1 MADLVPA
8 TASELLDTVSQS
20 FPPKD
25 NIEDISR
32 EKKVVPKASRQRFKP
47 QLSCTFC
54 RTRKYANKIRSTLYW
69 PYTDPTRLK
78 CDRNSPCNNCSKRD
92 LSSSCTYI
100 HNSRAKTS
108 HTQRT
113 REKPK
118 DVQDRIQ
125 QLEELVVILMN
136 QAKDTT
142 TPSKP
147 TISPGS
153 RNSTIKPRELSWPDD
168 ATISESADSIGRISV
183 EDEVQ
188 NYVGGAHWAAILENI
203 AGLKESL
210 GSEEWPQG
218 IASGKN
224 TYGGPELLLGDNR
237 KSSRESILACLPSK
251 PLVDNLVDRYF
262 TAIDASCKISYSVE
276 MRLNANEHIV
286 ITHVPTF
293 KKEKS
298 AHSLTP
304 LQYAEFWD
312 NPNSKSISWIGLLF
326 SIICLA
332 TNFELRTGDFPISA
346 LSDSAIRDTEQR
358 TRLYREKTVQCL
370 ISSNYTEPGLYTVD
384 TLLLY
389 YLSEYC
395 ESKDT
400 LFGSWMVF
408 GMVVRAAM
416 RMGMHR
422 DASHY
427 PNISVFRGEMQRRL
441 WGAIL
446 LVDIQTSCQ
455 VGLPR
460 MISEGTYD
468 TKPPNHLLDEDLH
481 ENMVALPPIRLEYES
496 SPIGHAL
503 SKYRLLLVF
512 GKIFD
517 TSNLVT
523 PISNDEV
530 MRLEKLLFEALGEIP
545 DFFRVRS
552 THDLDSG
559 SLIFRVRKFSIEMTY
574 LKARCFLH
582 RKFLSEAESLQKHS
596 YSVKA
601 CVDSSMLILQ
611 YQNYMTT
618 ETTQGSSLHG
628 MGMKWITSSLM
639 TYDFLLAATLL
650 CLYLGQLMAAEEKS
664 MDINLQE
671 FPIDWTIKDISH
683 ALSNSYRIWNN
694 PEIASEDT
702 MKFSKV
708 LKAMVNKVDHWS
720 TVKKPQREV
729 AKDMTN
735 EFSPNALPSKHHDVL
750 STSVPHQSYPIN
762 YSTPNMYSLQSNSF
776 EETPSES
783 STPNIG
789 MIGDILND
797 PTGLDWELR
806 CVLPIRTFLFRQLD
820 LSPIWTAVDD
830 H

>member
-8 TASELLDTVSQS
+8 TASELSVTVSQS
-20 FPPKD
+20 LPPKD
-25 NIEDISR
+25 NTEDNLR
-32 EKKVVPKASRQRFKP
+32 EKKVATKASRQRFKP
-47 QLSCTFC
+47 QLSCTSC
-54 RTRKYANKIRSTLYW
+54 RTRK
-69 PYTDPTRLK
+69 LK

-100 HNSRAKTS
+100 HNSRAKIS
-108 HTQRT
+108 HAQRI

-125 QLEELVVILMN
+125 HLEELVVTLMN
-136 QAKDTT
+136 QAKCTT
-142 TPSKP
+142 APSKP
-147 TISPGS
+147 TILSVFQS
-153 RNSTIKPRELSWPDD
+153 STIKPRGLSWPDD
-168 ATISESADSIGRISV
+168 AMISESADSIGRISV

-203 AGLKESL
+203 AGLKDSL

-218 IASGKN
+218 TASGKN
-224 TYGGPELLLGDNR
+224 ACEGPELLLGDNR
-237 KSSRESILACLPSK
+237 KSSRESILGCLPSK
-251 PLVDNLVDRYF
+251 PLVDDLVERYF
-262 TAIDASCKISYSVE
+262 TAIDASF
-276 MRLNANEHIV
+276 

-293 KKEKS
+293 KKE
-298 AHSLTP
+298 
-304 LQYAEFWD
+304 YAEFWD

-332 TNFELRTGDFPISA
+332 TNFEIRTGDVPISA
-346 LSDSAIRDTEQR
+346 LSDSAIRDSEQR

-400 LFGSWMVF
+400 LFGTWMVF

-481 ENMVALPPIRLEYES
+481 ENMLALPPIRSDYEG

-503 SKYRLLLVF
+503 SKYRLILVF
-512 GKIFD
+512 GRIFD
-517 TSNLVT
+517 ASNLVT

-530 MRLEKLLFEALGEIP
+530 MRLEKMLLDALGEVP

-552 THDLDSG
+552 IHDLDSG
-559 SLIFRVRKFSIEMTY
+559 SLMFKVRKFSIEMTY

-611 YQNYMTT
+611 YQNYMTN
-618 ETTQGSSLHG
+618 ERAKGSSLR
-628 MGMKWITSSLM
+628 GMKWITSSLM

-664 MDINLQE
+664 MDISLQD
-671 FPIDWTIKDISH
+671 FPIDWTIKDISY
-683 ALSNSYRIWNN
+683 ALSKSYQIWND

-720 TVKKPQREV
+720 TVKKTQREV
-729 AKDMTN
+729 AREMTN
-735 EFSPNALPSKHHDVL
+735 ESNPNALPPKHHEVL
-750 STSVPHQSYPIN
+750 STSILHGGCPLNS
-762 YSTPNMYSLQSNSF
+762 STPNMYSLQSKYF
-776 EETPSES
+776 EESPSDS
-783 STPNIG
+783 STPNVG
-789 MIGDILND
+789 MMGDILND
-797 PTGLDWELR
+797 PTGLDWSLWDSNFQGSSNYIDAAASLYSSDPSFPFQAAGFESN
-806 CVLPIRTFLFRQLD
+806 LD
-820 LSPIWTAVDD
+820 GS
-830 H
+830 

>member
-8 TASELLDTVSQS
+8 TASELSDTVSQS

-25 NIEDISR
+25 NTEDNSR

-54 RTRKYANKIRSTLYW
+54 RTRK
-69 PYTDPTRLK
+69 LK

-100 HNSRAKTS
+100 HNSRAKIS
-108 HTQRT
+108 HAQRT

-125 QLEELVVILMN
+125 HLEELVVTLMK

-142 TPSKP
+142 APSKP
-147 TISPGS
+147 TISPGFQS
-153 RNSTIKPRELSWPDD
+153 SKIKPRELSWPDD

-203 AGLKESL
+203 AGLKDSL

-218 IASGKN
+218 TASGKN
-224 TYGGPELLLGDNR
+224 THEGPELLLGDNR

-262 TAIDASCKISYSVE
+262 TAIDASCKMTYSVG
-276 MRLNANEHIV
+276 MGLNANEHIV
-286 ITHVPTF
+286 ITHAPTF
-293 KKEKS
+293 KKE
-298 AHSLTP
+298 
-304 LQYAEFWD
+304 YAEFWD

-332 TNFELRTGDFPISA
+332 ANFELRTGDFPISA

-481 ENMVALPPIRLEYES
+481 ENMVTLPPVRSGYES

-503 SKYRLLLVF
+503 SKYCLLLVF

-517 TSNLVT
+517 ASNLVT

-530 MRLEKLLFEALGEIP
+530 MRLEKLLFNALGEIP

-552 THDLDSG
+552 IHDLDSG
-559 SLIFRVRKFSIEMTY
+559 PLMLRVRKFSIEMTY

-611 YQNYMTT
+611 YQNYMTN
-618 ETTQGSSLHG
+618 ETAQGSSLHG
-628 MGMKWITSSLM
+628 MKWIISSLM

-650 CLYLGQLMAAEEKS
+650 CLYLGQLTAAEEKS
-664 MDINLQE
+664 MDINFQD

-683 ALSNSYRIWNN
+683 ALSKSYQIWND
-694 PEIASEDT
+694 PEISSEDT

-708 LKAMVNKVDHWS
+708 LKAMVNKLDHWS
-720 TVKKPQREV
+720 TVNKTQSEV
-729 AKDMTN
+729 AKEMTN
-735 EFSPNALPSKHHDVL
+735 ESNPNALPPKHQEVL
-750 STSVPHQSYPIN
+750 STSILHGSRPVN
-762 YSTPNMYSLQSNSF
+762 YSTPNMYSLQSNNF
-776 EETPSES
+776 EESPSDS

-789 MIGDILND
+789 MIGNILND
-797 PTGLDWELR
+797 PTGLDWGLR
-806 CVLPIRTFLFRQLD
+806 YILPIRTFLFRQLD

>member
-1 MADLVPA
+1 
-8 TASELLDTVSQS
+8 
-20 FPPKD
+20 
-25 NIEDISR
+25 
-32 EKKVVPKASRQRFKP
+32 
-47 QLSCTFC
+47 
-54 RTRKYANKIRSTLYW
+54 
-69 PYTDPTRLK
+69 
-78 CDRNSPCNNCSKRD
+78 
-92 LSSSCTYI
+92 
-100 HNSRAKTS
+100 
-108 HTQRT
+108 
-113 REKPK
+113 
-118 DVQDRIQ
+118 
-125 QLEELVVILMN
+125 MN

-142 TPSKP
+142 SPSKP
-147 TISPGS
+147 TISPGFQS
-153 RNSTIKPRELSWPDD
+153 STIKPRGISWPDD

-224 TYGGPELLLGDNR
+224 TYEGPELLLGDNR

-251 PLVDNLVDRYF
+251 PLVDNLVERYF
-262 TAIDASCKISYSVE
+262 TAIDASF
-276 MRLNANEHIV
+276 

-293 KKEKS
+293 KKE
-298 AHSLTP
+298 
-304 LQYAEFWD
+304 YAEFWD

-332 TNFELRTGDFPISA
+332 ANFELRTGDFPIAA

-455 VGLPR
+455 VGLP
-460 MISEGTYD
+460 
-468 TKPPNHLLDEDLH
+468 HEDLH
-481 ENMVALPPIRLEYES
+481 ENMVALPPIRSEYES

-503 SKYRLLLVF
+503 SKYRLILVF

-517 TSNLVT
+517 ASNLVN

-530 MRLEKLLFEALGEIP
+530 MRLEKLLFNALGEIP

-552 THDLDSG
+552 IHDLDSG
-559 SLIFRVRKFSIEMTY
+559 SLMFRVRKFSIEMTY

-611 YQNYMTT
+611 YQNYMTN
-618 ETTQGSSLHG
+618 ETAQGSSLH
-628 MGMKWITSSLM
+628 GMKWITSSLM

-664 MDINLQE
+664 MNINLQD
-671 FPIDWTIKDISH
+671 FPIDWTIKDISY
-683 ALSNSYRIWNN
+683 ALSKSYQIWNN

-720 TVKKPQREV
+720 TVNEIQREV
-729 AKDMTN
+729 AKEMTN
-735 EFSPNALPSKHHDVL
+735 ESNRNALPPKHHEAL
-750 STSVPHQSYPIN
+750 STSILHGGCLPNS
-762 YSTPNMYSLQSNSF
+762 STPNMHSLQSNNF
-776 EETPSES
+776 EESPSDS

-797 PTGLDWELR
+797 PTGLDWVSDSLFLTEYILIKKRRVSGIAISKGIAIILMQGLR
-806 CVLPIRTFLFRQLD
+806 YILPIRTFLFRQLD

>member
-1 MADLVPA
+1 MADLAPA
-8 TASELLDTVSQS
+8 TASELSDTVSQS
-20 FPPKD
+20 LPPKD
-25 NIEDISR
+25 NIKDNSR
-32 EKKVVPKASRQRFKP
+32 EKEVVPKASRQRFKP

-54 RTRKYANKIRSTLYW
+54 RTRK
-69 PYTDPTRLK
+69 LK
-78 CDRNSPCNNCSKRD
+78 CDRNSPCNNCSKRN
-92 LSSSCTYI
+92 LSPSCTYI

-108 HTQRT
+108 HAQRT

-142 TPSKP
+142 APPKP

-153 RNSTIKPRELSWPDD
+153 RSSTIKPRELSWPDD

-224 TYGGPELLLGDNR
+224 TYEGPELLLGDNR

-251 PLVDNLVDRYF
+251 PLVDNLVDCYF
-262 TAIDASCKISYSVE
+262 TAIDASF
-276 MRLNANEHIV
+276 

-293 KKEKS
+293 KKE
-298 AHSLTP
+298 
-304 LQYAEFWD
+304 YAEFWD

-332 TNFELRTGDFPISA
+332 TNFELRTGDFPITA

-427 PNISVFRGEMQRRL
+427 PNISVFRGEMQRRV

-481 ENMVALPPIRLEYES
+481 ENMVALPPIKLEYES
-496 SPIGHAL
+496 SPISHAL

-545 DFFRVRS
+545 VFFRVRS
-552 THDLDSG
+552 IHDLESG
-559 SLIFRVRKFSIEMTY
+559 SLMFRVRKFSIEMTY

-582 RKFLSEAESLQKHS
+582 RKFLSKAESLQKHS

-611 YQNYMTT
+611 YQSYMTT
-618 ETTQGSSLHG
+618 ETAQGSSLHG
-628 MGMKWITSSLM
+628 MGMRWITSSLM

-664 MDINLQE
+664 MDINLQD

-720 TVKKPQREV
+720 TVNRPQREV

-735 EFSPNALPSKHHDVL
+735 EFNTNTLPSKHHEVL
-750 STSVPHQSYPIN
+750 STSVPHQSYPTN

-797 PTGLDWELR
+797 PTGLDWSLWDSNFQGNSNYIDPGASLCSSDPYFPFQAAGFESN
-806 CVLPIRTFLFRQLD
+806 LD
-820 LSPIWTAVDD
+820 GS
-830 H
+830 

>member
-8 TASELLDTVSQS
+8 TASELSGTVSQS

-25 NIEDISR
+25 NTEDNSR
-32 EKKVVPKASRQRFKP
+32 EKKVIPKASRQRFKP

-54 RTRKYANKIRSTLYW
+54 RTRK
-69 PYTDPTRLK
+69 LK

-100 HNSRAKTS
+100 HNSRAKIS

-125 QLEELVVILMN
+125 HLEELVMTLMN

-142 TPSKP
+142 APSKP
-147 TISPGS
+147 TISPGFQS
-153 RNSTIKPRELSWPDD
+153 STIKPRELSWPDD

-203 AGLKESL
+203 AGLKDSL

-218 IASGKN
+218 TASGKN
-224 TYGGPELLLGDNR
+224 TYEGPALLLGDNR

-262 TAIDASCKISYSVE
+262 T
-276 MRLNANEHIV
+276 
-286 ITHVPTF
+286 
-293 KKEKS
+293 
-298 AHSLTP
+298 
-304 LQYAEFWD
+304 YAEFWD
-312 NPNSKSISWIGLLF
+312 DPNSKSISWIGLLF

-332 TNFELRTGDFPISA
+332 ANFELRTGDIPISA

-460 MISEGTYD
+460 MIAEGTYD

-481 ENMVALPPIRLEYES
+481 ENMVALPPIRPVYES

-517 TSNLVT
+517 ASNLVT

-530 MRLEKLLFEALGEIP
+530 MRLEKLLFNALGEMP
-545 DFFRVRS
+545 DFFRVKS
-552 THDLDSG
+552 IHDLDSG
-559 SLIFRVRKFSIEMTY
+559 SFMFRLRKFSIEMTY

-611 YQNYMTT
+611 YQNYMNNK
-618 ETTQGSSLHG
+618 TTQDSSLHG
-628 MGMKWITSSLM
+628 MKWVTSSLM

-664 MDINLQE
+664 MDTNLQD

-683 ALSNSYRIWNN
+683 ALSKSYRIWNN

-720 TVKKPQREV
+720 TVNGNQRQV
-729 AKDMTN
+729 AKEMTN
-735 EFSPNALPSKHHDVL
+735 ETDPNALPPKHHEVL
-750 STSVPHQSYPIN
+750 STSVPHQSYSIN
-762 YSTPNMYSLQSNSF
+762 HSTPNMYSLQSNNF
-776 EETPSES
+776 EESPSDS

-797 PTGLDWELR
+797 PTGLDWSLWDSNFQGNSNYIDPGASLYSSDPYFPFQAAGFESN
-806 CVLPIRTFLFRQLD
+806 LD
-820 LSPIWTAVDD
+820 GS
-830 H
+830 

>member
-1 MADLVPA
+1 MADRVPV
-8 TASELLDTVSQS
+8 TASELPDTVLQS
-20 FPPKD
+20 FPPRD
-25 NIEDISR
+25 TTENDSR
-32 EKKVVPKASRQRFKP
+32 EKQALQASRQRFKP

-54 RTRKYANKIRSTLYW
+54 RTRK
-69 PYTDPTRLK
+69 LK

-100 HNSRAKTS
+100 HNSRAKIS

-118 DVQDRIQ
+118 DVQGRIQ
-125 QLEELVVILMN
+125 HLEELIVTLMN

-142 TPSKP
+142 APSNP
-147 TISPGS
+147 TIPPGFQS
-153 RNSTIKPRELSWPDD
+153 STAKPREIPWPDD
-168 ATISESADSIGRISV
+168 AMISESADSIGRISV

-203 AGLKESL
+203 AGLKDSL

-218 IASGKN
+218 TASGKN
-224 TYGGPELLLGDNR
+224 TFDGPELLLGDNR

-251 PLVDNLVDRYF
+251 PLVDNLVERYF
-262 TAIDASCKISYSVE
+262 TAIDASF
-276 MRLNANEHIV
+276 

-293 KKEKS
+293 KKEYS
-298 AHSLTP
+298 
-304 LQYAEFWD
+304 EFWD

-326 SIICLA
+326 SIMSLA
-332 TNFELRTGDFPISA
+332 LNFEPKVGDSLISA
-346 LSDSAIRDTEQR
+346 LSDSAVRDTEQR
-358 TRLYREKTVQCL
+358 IRLYREKTVQCL

-384 TLLLY
+384 TLFLY

-395 ESKDT
+395 GSKDT

-422 DASHY
+422 DACHY

-441 WGAIL
+441 WGAL
-446 LVDIQTSCQ
+446 LIIDIQTSCQ

-481 ENMVALPPIRLEYES
+481 ENMVILPPIRSEYES
-496 SPIGHAL
+496 SCVSHAL

-517 TSNLVT
+517 ASNLVT

-530 MRLEKLLFEALGEIP
+530 MRLEKLLFDALGEIP

-552 THDLDSG
+552 IHDLDSG
-559 SLIFRVRKFSIEMTY
+559 PLMLRVRKFSIEMTY

-611 YQNYMTT
+611 YQNYMTN
-618 ETTQGSSLHG
+618 ETARGSSLH
-628 MGMKWITSSLM
+628 GMKWITSSLM

-650 CLYLGQLMAAEEKS
+650 CLYLGQLMAAKDKS
-664 MDINLQE
+664 MDINLRD
-671 FPIDWTIKDISH
+671 FPIDWTIRDILH
-683 ALSNSYRIWNN
+683 ALSESYQIWND
-694 PEIASEDT
+694 PEISSEDT

-720 TVKKPQREV
+720 TVNKTQSEV
-729 AKDMTN
+729 AKEMAN
-735 EFSPNALPSKHHDVL
+735 ESNPNASPPKHHEGL
-750 STSVPHQSYPIN
+750 STSIVHGSHPLN
-762 YSTPNMYSLQSNSF
+762 YSTPNMYSLQSNNF
-776 EETPSES
+776 EESPSNSFTPS
-783 STPNIG
+783 IG

-797 PTGLDWELR
+797 PTGLDWSLWDSNFQGNSNYVDAGASLYSSDPYFPFQAAGSESN
-806 CVLPIRTFLFRQLD
+806 LD
-820 LSPIWTAVDD
+820 GS
-830 H
+830 